1 MSWFHHA
8 GLGLFIHWDH
18 ASRQGLEIGWSIA
31 GEPRLGDKPI
41 REFIESVPHAR
52 TANVFHGRLKQ
63 VTIDQ
68 YNVSARLFDP
78 QQWDARALA
87 ALAKRA
93 GVQYAVLTTK
103 HHSGY
108 CMFHTATSEHS
119 IEHSP
124 YQKDIVGEFADAMHD
139 AGIRVGFYFSLADW
153 SHPDYPR
160 LTPDL
165 LPYRFAQTPPFPGK
179 ERWRRF
185 LDDMF
190 KQLRELLSN
199 YGQVDVLWFDG
210 GWERTP
216 EMWRSD
222 DVERLA
228 HSLQREIVLN
238 DRLPGV
244 AGYKTPEQFIPPTAS
259 PDPWET
265 CMTIGES
272 WGYDPDDTELKSARE
287 IIHRLAEVVSRGGNL
302 LLNVSPMGS
311 GALPDAQ
318 IERLEALAAW
328 MERHREC
335 VIGVEPGLEAWQFG
349 GMSTRRDGRVYLI
362 LPFKPYDSIT
372 VRGVALKKVTG
383 VTCLGTGETLPYAAR
398 FSATDAVLG
407 DPAGEMRIEI
417 PEHAVDEHATVVAI
431 DFQD

>member
-1 MSWFHHA
+1 VTWFEGA

-31 GEPRLGDKPI
+31 GEPHLGDRPMH
-41 REFIESVPHAR
+41 EFIDAVPHAR
-52 TANVFHGRLKQ
+52 TANIFHGRLRQ
-63 VTIDQ
+63 VSLDQ

-78 QQWDARALA
+78 VEWDPVGLA

-93 GVQYAVLTTK
+93 GVQYAVFTTK

-108 CMFHTATSEHS
+108 CMFHTETTNHS
-119 IEHSP
+119 IGHSP
-124 YQKDIVGEFADAMHD
+124 YRKDIVRQFADAMRD

-153 SHPDYPR
+153 SHPDYPP

-179 ERWRRF
+179 ERWKRF

-190 KQLRELLSN
+190 KQLRELLTN
-199 YGQVDVLWFDG
+199 YGRIDLIWFDG

-216 EMWRSD
+216 QMWRAD
-222 DVERLA
+222 DVERLI
-228 HSLQREIVLN
+228 HSLQREIVVN

-244 AGYKTPEQFIPPTAS
+244 TGYKTPEQFIPPTPSAE
-259 PDPWET
+259 PWEA
-265 CMTIGES
+265 CMTFGES
-272 WGYDPDDTELKSARE
+272 WGYDPADTELKSARE

-311 GALPDAQ
+311 GALPAAQ

-328 MERHREC
+328 IERHRES

-349 GMSTRRDGRVYLI
+349 GLSTRRGQRVYLI
-362 LPFKPYDSIT
+362 LPFRPYDSVA
-372 VRGVALKKVTG
+372 VRGVPLTKVKA
-383 VTCLGTGETLPYAAR
+383 VSCLGTGEGLSYAAR

-407 DPAGEMRIEI
+407 DPLGEMRIDI
-417 PEHAVDEHATVVAI
+417 PERAIDEYATVVAV
-431 DFQD
+431 DFEA